1 MAGFA
6 YNQLTL
12 RGLFIFALSLVR
24 AWCEWR
30 VVCCAC
36 ISITALPC
44 ACNSSMHCHAHAS
57 MYCSMHVLL
66 LRSISLYTHCSV
78 YALLCTSIALC
89 MHCSAHALLFACLP
103 CGMHLTA
110 HAPPCACILLRMHCP
125 VHASYCACTA
135 LCMQAAARGPRVE
148 EMARGHEEAVRRAHG
163 SEGDSGRVRDC
174 GIQTACRDCGIQTTC
189 FRPRMPQWPTAGGGA
204 ARRCSPTW
212 WCSPVV

>member
-1 MAGFA
+1 MWYAAHAFQSRRCHVHA
-6 YNQLTL
+6 IQ
-12 RGLFIFALSLVR
+12 
-24 AWCEWR
+24 
-30 VVCCAC
+30 AC
-36 ISITALPC
+36 IAMRMHRCIALC
-44 ACNSSMHCHAHAS
+44 
-57 MYCSMHVLL
+57 MYCSCAAFLCI
-66 LRSISLYTHCSV
+66 RIALYTHCSV
-78 YALLCTSIALC
+78 RPLLYACTALR
-89 MHCSAHALLFACLP
+89 MHCSLHACP
-103 CGMHLTA
+103 V
-110 HAPPCACILLRMHCP
+110 ACILLRMHRP

-174 GIQTACRDCGIQTTC
+174 GIQTAYRDCGIQTTC